1 MPIKTDDPSDVDEV
15 IYEGGNIEIDPVSE
29 VDISYEGG
37 QLE

>member
-1 MPIKTDDPSDVDEV
+1 MPIKADDPSDVDEV
-15 IYEGGNIEIDPVSE
+15 IYEGGNIETDPVSE